1 MIVRLVHHHAGTPA
15 EMRAYALC
23 KVRMRIDAG
32 PHRRAAQRQ
41 LGQFFGGPPDA
52 FDRPFSLARV
62 AKEFL
67 AQSDRRRIL
76 KVGAPRL
83 DDGHE
88 LLRLEL
94 ESLLEEAERRYQ
106 LLVDGDQRRKLHRRR
121 NHVVARLTSIDMV
134 VRMHRLPRAEMMA
147 EDLVGAVGDDLIR
160 VGVRGGSR
168 AGLENIDHEIPV
180 EFPFLDFLGGLL
192 DRAGQTCLQEA
203 EFSIH
208 QGGRAFDLGQG
219 ADKATRHS
227 QIADRKV
234 LPGPLG
240 ACTVIGD
247 LWNPHLAHG
256 VSLHSRALLRHARS
270 S

>member
-1 MIVRLVHHHAGTPA
+1 MIVRLVHHHAGTTA

-23 KVRMRIDAG
+23 KVRMRIDPG
-32 PHRRAAQRQ
+32 PHRRAAQWQ

-52 FDRPFSLARV
+52 FDRPFSLARITE
-62 AKEFL
+62 EFL

-88 LLRLEL
+88 LLRLVL

-121 NHVVARLTSIDMV
+121 NHVVARLTAIDMV
-134 VRMHRLPRAEMMA
+134 VRMYRLPRADRMA
-147 EDLVGAVGDDLIR
+147 ENLVCRLLLEKKH

-203 EFSIH
+203 
-208 QGGRAFDLGQG
+208 
-219 ADKATRHS
+219 
-227 QIADRKV
+227 
-234 LPGPLG
+234 
-240 ACTVIGD
+240 
-247 LWNPHLAHG
+247 
-256 VSLHSRALLRHARS
+256 
-270 S
+270 

>member
-1 MIVRLVHHHAGTPA
+1 MVVRLVHHHPGTTA

-32 PHRRAAQRQ
+32 PHRRATQWQ
-41 LGQFFGGPPDA
+41 FGQFFGRPPDA
-52 FDRPFSLARV
+52 FDRPFSLARITE
-62 AKEFL
+62 EFL

-88 LLRLEL
+88 LLRLVL

-134 VRMHRLPRAEMMA
+134 VRKYRLPRAERMA
-147 EDLVGAVGDDLIR
+147 ENLVGADGDGLIR

-168 AGLENIDHEIPV
+168 AGLENIDQEMPV
-180 EFPFLDFLGGLL
+180 EFPFLHYLGGLL

-203 EFSIH
+203 EFGIH
-208 QGGRAFDLGQG
+208 QG
-219 ADKATRHS
+219 
-227 QIADRKV
+227 
-234 LPGPLG
+234 
-240 ACTVIGD
+240 
-247 LWNPHLAHG
+247 
-256 VSLHSRALLRHARS
+256 
-270 S
+270 